1 MSTMYIFKS
10 RTKKAQEYFKTPS
23 HPPLA
28 SPYLRTFLPPHSTP
42 LHSTETGKKAQTYL
56 GTCIPDETIHDD
68 DVIEMRKHSGRMW
81 YFEEAVSEYTRQHG
95 YRVC

>member
-1 MSTMYIFKS
+1 MYIFES

-56 GTCIPDETIHDD
+56 GTCNPDEMIHDD
-68 DVIEMRKHSGRMW
+68 AIEMRNQSSWMW
-81 YFEEAVSEYTRQHG
+81 YFWEAVSEYTRQHG
-95 YRVC
+95 YRVF